1 MLMRMTTMM
10 ILMTMMLMKVVSLEL
25 ERPSSDLSSLIEVPH
40 GLPIRLLLTMRV
52 NSESEKQK
60 LSPSTVGHREWEVL
74 GARRVQGQLVRH
86 LHRWD

>member
-1 MLMRMTTMM
+1 MMT
-10 ILMTMMLMKVVSLEL
+10 LMTMTLMKVVVSL

-40 GLPIRLLLTMRV
+40 GLPMRLLLTMRV